1 MIRIFSDLH
10 YADRASSLHSLPAL
24 LPLFEGANEIV
35 LNGDTLDTRPSRYPE
50 NTAAAIA
57 EVNDF
62 FRRKAP
68 PATWITGNH
77 DPDISKLHAT
87 ELAERSVYVT
97 HGDVLFHNLV
107 PWSRDA
113 TLLTRRVD
121 QELANFAPDDRNR
134 LETRFIAIKRAAASI
149 PQRHQAERNFL
160 KYAVSFA
167 RDTIWPPLRI
177 LRVLAAWRE
186 APDRAAALL
195 KQYRLPAK
203 VFVMGHTHRLGVTRT
218 ADGIIVIN
226 TGSFSPPSG
235 AGVVDVTPD
244 RVVLR
249 SIERRGKEF
258 RLGSATAEIAL
269 ARTPD
274 PETLN
279 A

>member
-10 YADRASSLHSLPAL
+10 YADRASSLNALPAL
-24 LPLFEGANEIV
+24 QPLFEGATEIV

-50 NTAAAIA
+50 NTAAAKV
-57 EVNDF
+57 EVNEF
-62 FRRKAP
+62 FRRNAP
-68 PATWITGNH
+68 PTTWITGNH
-77 DPDISKLHAT
+77 DPDISDLHVI
-87 ELAERSVYVT
+87 ELAERRVFVT

-113 TLLTRRVD
+113 TLLARRVNE
-121 QELANFAPDDRNR
+121 ELATFPPGDRNR

-149 PQRHQAERNFL
+149 PQRHQAERNAL

-195 KQYRLPAK
+195 NQYHFPAK

-218 ADGIIVIN
+218 TGGIVVIN

-244 RVVLR
+244 RVALR
-249 SIERRGKEF
+249 SIERHGNEF
-258 RLGSATAEIAL
+258 RLGPTVEEFAL
-269 ARTPD
+269 ARIPD